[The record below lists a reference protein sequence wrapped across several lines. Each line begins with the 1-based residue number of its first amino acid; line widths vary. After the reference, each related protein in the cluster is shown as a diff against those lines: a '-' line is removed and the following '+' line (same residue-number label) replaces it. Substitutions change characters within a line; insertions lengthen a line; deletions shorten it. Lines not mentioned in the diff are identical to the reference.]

1 MSIRIQIGAQERDL
15 RQADEHWI
23 IDLIKDQQHDLG
35 DVCVQVI
42 IESRDIHLRLRSPGC
57 PSSGGGGGLQANE
70 IELRILDLWQQ
81 HVGREKKHL
90 GGGEVVAF
98 VKALQRIL

>member
-1 MSIRIQIGAQERDL
+1 MSIRIKIGNQEHDL
-15 RQADEHWI
+15 MQADQHWI
-23 IDLIKDQQHDLG
+23 ISQIRDQQRDVG
-35 DVCVQVI
+35 EVCVQVT
-42 IESRDIHLRLRSPGC
+42 IESGNVHLKLRSAGC
-57 PSSGGGGGLQANE
+57 PSSGGGGGRQANE
-70 IELRILDLWQQ
+70 MELRILDLWQQ